1 VYDFGHRKERKV
13 RKDSLN
19 CLVPDYNKI
28 ELEKSTN
35 KMESFLM
42 INKTGSRKCTIP
54 LSLVLFLFAIAF
66 SGCLD
71 NNTDCLA
78 PPADLQPNGDA
89 SDTLPPVR
97 NSTEMESIIPDE
109 LPGIWEHSNNYSID
123 GMVTMVF
130 KKPGNHRA
138 TIIVVDEST
147 EQMAGYAVT
156 PCNFSDK
163 QGGIT
168 WELSETKYKNKDAM
182 KGTYMV
188 DDTLMG
194 ELIAYPHGRYLV
206 VSHII
211 GENDKIVDMS
221 KLMEALRFSE

>member
-19 CLVPDYNKI
+19 CLVPGYNKI
-28 ELEKSTN
+28 ELKKSTT

-42 INKTGSRKCTIP
+42 INKTSLRTYAIP

-71 NNTDCLA
+71 NTTDCPG
-78 PPADLQPNGDA
+78 PPADLQPNVDI
-89 SDTLPPVR
+89 SDTLPPVK
-97 NSTEMESIIPDE
+97 NSTEMRSIIPGE
-109 LPGIWEHSNNYSID
+109 LPGTWEHSNNYCKD
-123 GMVTMVF
+123 GMVTMIF

-138 TIIVVDEST
+138 TIIVVDKRTARIAED
-147 EQMAGYAVT
+147 AVT

-168 WELSETKYKNKDAM
+168 WELSETKFNQAPAM

-206 VSHII
+206 VSYII

-221 KLMEALRFSE
+221 KLMEALRFT

>member
-1 VYDFGHRKERKV
+1 MYDFGHRKERKV

-19 CLVPDYNKI
+19 CLVLDYNKI
-28 ELEKSTN
+28 ELERFID

-42 INKTGSRKCTIP
+42 INKTGSRKCTIL
-54 LSLVLFLFAIAF
+54 LSLVLFLFTIAF

-78 PPADLQPNGDA
+78 PPADLQPNVDI

-97 NSTEMESIIPDE
+97 NSTEMRSIIPDE
-109 LPGIWEHSNNYSID
+109 LPRTWEHSNNYSKD

-130 KKPGNHRA
+130 KKPGNHRV
-138 TIIVVDEST
+138 TIIVVDKRT
-147 EQMAGYAVT
+147 KQMAGYAVT
-156 PCNFSDK
+156 PCNFSDE

-168 WELSETKYKNKDAM
+168 WELSETKFNQAPAM

-194 ELIAYPHGRYLV
+194 ELIAYPHDRYLV

-221 KLMEALRFSE
+221 KLMEALRFS

>member
-1 VYDFGHRKERKV
+1 
-13 RKDSLN
+13 
-19 CLVPDYNKI
+19 
-28 ELEKSTN
+28 
-35 KMESFLM
+35 M
-42 INKTGSRKCTIP
+42 INRTGLRTYAIP
-54 LSLVLFLFAIAF
+54 LSLVLLLFAIAF

-78 PPADLQPNGDA
+78 PPADQQPNVDT
-89 SDTLPPVR
+89 SDTMPPVR
-97 NSTEMESIIPDE
+97 NSTEMKSIILDE
-109 LPGIWEHSNNYSID
+109 LPGTWEHSNNYSKD
-123 GMVTMVF
+123 GMVTMIF
-130 KKPGNHRA
+130 KKLGDHRA
-138 TIIVVDEST
+138 TIIVIDERT

-168 WELSETKYKNKDAM
+168 WELSETKFNQATAM

-194 ELIAYPHGRYLV
+194 ELIAYPHSRYLV
-206 VSHII
+206 VSHIL

-221 KLMEALRFSE
+221 KLIEALRFS

>member
-1 VYDFGHRKERKV
+1 
-13 RKDSLN
+13 
-19 CLVPDYNKI
+19 
-28 ELEKSTN
+28 
-35 KMESFLM
+35 M
-42 INKTGSRKCTIP
+42 INRTGLRTYTFP
-54 LSLVLFLFAIAF
+54 LYLVLLVLAITF

-78 PPADLQPNGDA
+78 PPADLQPNGDT

-109 LPGIWEHSNNYSID
+109 LPGTWEHSNNYSKD

-130 KKPGNHRA
+130 KKPGNHRV
-138 TIIVVDEST
+138 TIIVVDKRK
-147 EQMAGYAVT
+147 EQMAGDAVT

-163 QGGIT
+163 QGGFT

-206 VSHII
+206 VSFII
-211 GENDKIVDMS
+211 GENDKIVDMT
-221 KLMEALRFSE
+221 KLMEALRFS